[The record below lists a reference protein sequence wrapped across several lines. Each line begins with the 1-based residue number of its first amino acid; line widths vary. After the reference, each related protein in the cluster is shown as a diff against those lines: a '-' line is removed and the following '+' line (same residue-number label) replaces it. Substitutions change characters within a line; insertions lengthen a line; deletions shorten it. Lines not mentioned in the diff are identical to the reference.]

1 MDQIFLGDVAL
12 KDGLNALDFFTGR
25 HLDEVAAADVDAA
38 TFG

>member
-1 MDQIFLGDVAL
+1 MDQIFLGDVSL
-12 KDGLNALDFFTGR
+12 EDGLDALDFFSGR